1 MLATPSSKQLES
13 VGEAVKILI
22 LFCSFLFLYTVLMY
36 RGKALEDFTGPD
48 CRFVNFKKGDDVY
61 VYYKL
66 AGGSLELWA
75 GSVSKMVKSF
85 IFLFLLDFIALQI

>member
-1 MLATPSSKQLES
+1 
-13 VGEAVKILI
+13 
-22 LFCSFLFLYTVLMY
+22 MY
-36 RGKALEDFTGPD
+36 RGKVFEDFTGFD

-66 AGGSLELWA
+66 VGGFFEFWV

-85 IFLFLLDFIALQI
+85 IFLFLLDFVVL